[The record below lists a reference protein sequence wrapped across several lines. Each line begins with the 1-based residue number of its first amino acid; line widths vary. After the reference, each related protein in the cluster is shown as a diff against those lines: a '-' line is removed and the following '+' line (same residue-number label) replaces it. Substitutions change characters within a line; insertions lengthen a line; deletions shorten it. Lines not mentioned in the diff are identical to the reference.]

1 VKDSNQ
7 KQKSD
12 LHKICN
18 SALVVPYV
26 KGSGTLLFVWIQK
39 TLKEHM
45 EENVIGVFKE
55 RRYHLYLQIFPK
67 YVTVKWG
74 EYIQGN
80 FTIYLSSSSTFFQA
94 SAFAYCQRQHT
105 GPDRLLV

>member
-1 VKDSNQ
+1 
-7 KQKSD
+7 
-12 LHKICN
+12 
-18 SALVVPYV
+18 
-26 KGSGTLLFVWIQK
+26 
-39 TLKEHM
+39 M

-105 GPDRLLV
+105 GPDRLLVWSSTAVHMSLVIKLAVLHYEK